1 MNRVTRC
8 RPRGLASAHFAVL
21 GLCLLLAPSCSPYP
35 IGPGLVEELLC
46 SFSVWTAGPAPII
59 GSVSVFEHGLVEV
72 QDSSNWVV
80 ISRLTPE
87 QLEVVRSTVTGRE
100 FQEEVNRLSLE
111 HPTPSCS
118 DCAGVGVYYR
128 ADGYQSSMDL
138 STEEVSAVL
147 RSHLEK
153 VDGVIRE
160 VFGRRYQFRLADGRW
175 SSD

>member
-1 MNRVTRC
+1 MKMVPRC
-8 RPRGLASAHFAVL
+8 RPRGLASAHLAVL

-35 IGPGLVEELLC
+35 IGPGRVEELLC

-87 QLEVVRSTVTGRE
+87 QLEIVRSTVTGRE
-100 FQEEVNRLSLE
+100 FQDEVNRLALA
-111 HPTPSCS
+111 HPTPSCN

-128 ADGYQSSMDL
+128 AGGDEYSIDL
-138 STEEVSAVL
+138 STAEVSPTL
-147 RSHLEK
+147 RSHLERI
-153 VDGVIRE
+153 DGVIQQ
-160 VFGRRYQFRLADGRW
+160 VFESRYQFRLAEVRW
-175 SSD
+175 SKH

>member
-1 MNRVTRC
+1 MSGLRFMITAIPLLVT
-8 RPRGLASAHFAVL
+8 SA
-21 GLCLLLAPSCSPYP
+21 CWPYP
-35 IGPGLVEELLC
+35 IGPGRVEELLC

-87 QLEVVRSTVTGRE
+87 QLEIVRSTVTGRE

-128 ADGYQSSMDL
+128 ADGYESSMDL

-147 RSHLEK
+147 RSQLEK